1 MGSKLQYIAIVALI
15 IGIAIGY
22 MIMSK
27 EPQEAPV
34 EEYTYVTIKTSMGDI
49 ELELFEKE
57 MPLTVGNF
65 LELAQADFY
74 DGIKFHRVMPNFM
87 IQAGDP
93 KTKDDTLA
101 AQWGSGGPGYTIE
114 DEFAEGLSNL
124 RGTISMAN
132 TGIPN
137 SGGSQWFI
145 NVGDNTFLDFDKQPA
160 SSKHPVFGR
169 VTSGMDIVDA
179 IANVPATQVETRPDE
194 AVVIEDMV
202 IGKN

>member
-1 MGSKLQYIAIVALI
+1 
-15 IGIAIGY
+15 
-22 MIMSK
+22 
-27 EPQEAPV
+27 
-34 EEYTYVTIKTSMGDI
+34 
-49 ELELFEKE
+49 
-57 MPLTVGNF
+57 
-65 LELAQADFY
+65 
-74 DGIKFHRVMPNFM
+74 
-87 IQAGDP
+87 
-93 KTKDDTLA
+93 
-101 AQWGSGGPGYTIE
+101 QWGSGGPGYTIE

>member
-1 MGSKLQYIAIVALI
+1 MGSKIQYIAIVTLI
-15 IGIAIGY
+15 IGIVIGY
-22 MIMSK
+22 TIMSK

-34 EEYTYVTIKTSMGDI
+34 EEYAYVTIKTSMGDI
-49 ELELFEKE
+49 ELELFEKD
-57 MPLTVGNF
+57 MPVTVGNF
-65 LELAQADFY
+65 LELVKADFY

-101 AQWGSGGPGYTIE
+101 AQWGSGGPGYIIE
-114 DEFAEGLSNL
+114 DEFAEGLSNI
-124 RGTISMAN
+124 RGTIAMAN
-132 TGIPN
+132 TGVPN

-169 VTSGMDIVDA
+169 VTSGMDVVDA
-179 IANVPATQVETRPDE
+179 IVNVPATQVETRPDE
-194 AVVIEDMV
+194 AVVIEDIV
-202 IGKN
+202 VK